1 MVGVRRKRQLPCGVG
16 GKGEKWAQVDGRRR
30 QHGDRRE
37 LNKLI
42 SEKIKP
48 AVQESEKTTGRC
60 TRTRPTTTSHRHN
73 GTATRANRTLPTRRT
88 AAETRRQARLANAHI
103 FFFFSIQRCRQEP
116 VPTGGKPIPYPSV
129 VHKSQQPVACRRPL
143 ANTTPPGPG
152 EAAVTGRTPF
162 FFFFRSKP

>member
-103 FFFFSIQRCRQEP
+103 FFFFFNPTLQAGTRPNRRQTYP
-116 VPTGGKPIPYPSV
+116 LSLGGSQKPATGGVPPPSCK
-129 VHKSQQPVACRRPL
+129 H
-143 ANTTPPGPG
+143 NTSRAG
-152 EAAVTGRTPF
+152 
-162 FFFFRSKP
+162 